1 MIEIRDPVHGPIAL
15 SEPERRVIDC
25 AAYQRLRHVKQL
37 GFGEM
42 TFPGATHTRYLHG
55 LGAMHV
61 AGRAFDVATAR
72 AGLPAREASRLRQ
85 TVRLAALLHDV
96 GHPPLSH
103 TAEALL
109 PAMEALPA
117 PVARGRSGGH
127 ASHEDMTLHQVL
139 HGELGDRV
147 DEELGG
153 GGIAR
158 AHVAGLVDLHLE
170 LDAGAFVVDGV
181 DWRPLLGQLV
191 SSELDVDRMDYLL
204 RDSLFSGVPYGRYD
218 LDWLVGGL
226 DHHVADGRAHLAL
239 RERALLSFEDFLLS
253 RLHMF
258 VMVYFHPRT
267 NVYDRMLLLFL
278 KSLGEAARFPS
289 DPAAYAACDD
299 TLVWSLLRQNAN
311 DPWAARVLQRA
322 LPLKRVVDLDEAA
335 AASHRAAL
343 DEALRSLGMS
353 PQWITSKGM
362 LSKGGGGAGKPPIW
376 VHRDDNLSGPRTV
389 RLEEA
394 TALFQRY
401 AEPTVLVRLYVEP
414 EHREEAR
421 ATAAKLLR
429 SGAE

>member
-15 SEPERRVIDC
+15 SEAEGRVVDC

-61 AGRAFDVATAR
+61 AGRAFDAATAR
-72 AGLPAREASRLRQ
+72 AGLPAQEARRLRQ
-85 TVRLAALLHDV
+85 TARLAALLHDV

-103 TAEALL
+103 TAETLL
-109 PAMEALPA
+109 PPIEALPERI
-117 PVARGRSGGH
+117 ARGRHGEH

-139 HGELGDRV
+139 HGELGERV
-147 DEELGG
+147 DAAFGELGV
-153 GGIAR
+153 AR
-158 AHVAGLVDLHLE
+158 DHVAGLVDRE
-170 LDAGAFVVDGV
+170 LAVDPAAFVVGGV

-226 DHHVADGRAHLAL
+226 DHHVADGRVHLAL

-278 KSLGEAARFPS
+278 QSLGEAARFPS

-299 TLVWSLLRQNAN
+299 TLVWGLLRAHAE

-322 LPLKRVVDLDEAA
+322 LPLKRVVDLDESAA
-335 AASHRAAL
+335 PHRAAI
-343 DEALRSLGMS
+343 DGALRSRGMT
-353 PQWITSKGM
+353 PQWIESKGR
-362 LSKGGGGAGKPPIW
+362 LSKSSGPGKPPIW
-376 VHRDDNLSGPRTV
+376 VHREDTLGGPRTIP
-389 RLEEA
+389 LAQA

-401 AEPTVLVRLYVEP
+401 AEPTVLLRLYVEP
-414 EHREEAR
+414 QHRQEAR
-421 ATAAKLLR
+421 QIVTELLGR
-429 SGAE
+429 ADA